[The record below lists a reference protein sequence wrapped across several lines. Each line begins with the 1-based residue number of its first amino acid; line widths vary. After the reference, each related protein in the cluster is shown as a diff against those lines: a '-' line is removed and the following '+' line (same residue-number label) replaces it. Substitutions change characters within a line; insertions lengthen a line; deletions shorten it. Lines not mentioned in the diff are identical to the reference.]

1 LSRPKPRIEQTFGA
15 AAGRYWPL
23 ALLAAAL
30 CITIIAL
37 WLMRERPVSEEA
49 SALSPTSF
57 NQVEGWRDDDQAEA
71 FDAFVKSCRSSKDLA
86 QTPPCVEAMA
96 LAAKGPVSREAA
108 RAFFEKYYTPFEVG
122 VEGAPGLLT
131 GYYEPEVHGSRE
143 RTGEY
148 QVPVYMKPEDIVAVT
163 PDEMRGT
170 YNDRLTAMRKTDG
183 ELVPYYT
190 RAEIDQGALE
200 GRGLEILY
208 LDDPVEL
215 FFMQVQGSGRVRL
228 PDGRVVRLRYDGKN
242 GHPYT
247 SIGKLLVE
255 RGETESGK
263 TSMQTIK
270 EWLRAD
276 AERAKRLMW
285 ENPSYV
291 FFAERPE
298 AEDELGPVGAQ
309 GVALMPERSIAV
321 DPSYHALGTPV
332 FVLAGAGLKE
342 LDGTPFQRL
351 MIAQDVGSAIKGPE
365 RGDVYFG
372 SGEEAG
378 ARAGTTAV
386 PVDFIVLKPKDASGN

>member
-1 LSRPKPRIEQTFGA
+1 
-15 AAGRYWPL
+15 
-23 ALLAAAL
+23 
-30 CITIIAL
+30 
-37 WLMRERPVSEEA
+37 MSEEA

-57 NQVEGWRDDDQAEA
+57 DRVEGWHDDDQAAA
-71 FDAFVKSCRSSKDLA
+71 FDAFVKSCRRSKDLA
-86 QTPPCVEAMA
+86 GTPPCLEAIA

-108 RAFFEKYYTPFEVG
+108 RSFFEKYYTPFEVG
-122 VEGAPGLLT
+122 VEGRPGLLT

-190 RAEIDQGALE
+190 RAEIDKGALE

-215 FFMQVQGSGRVRL
+215 FFLQVQGSGQVRL
-228 PDGRVVRLRYDGKN
+228 PDGRIARLRYAGKN

-255 RGETESGK
+255 RGETQPGK
-263 TSMQTIK
+263 TSMQAIK

-276 AERAKRLMW
+276 SERAKRLMW

-291 FFAERPE
+291 FFEERPE
-298 AEDELGPVGAQ
+298 ADAEIGPIGAQ
-309 GVALMPERSIAV
+309 GVALTPERSIAV

-332 FVLAGAGLKE
+332 FVLVGAGLKE

-351 MIAQDVGSAIKGPE
+351 MIAQDVGSAIRGPE
-365 RGDVYFG
+365 RGDIFFG

-378 ARAGTTAV
+378 ARAGTTLE
-386 PVDFIVLKPKDASGN
+386 PGDFIVLKPKDATGN

>member
-1 LSRPKPRIEQTFGA
+1 M
-15 AAGRYWPL
+15 
-23 ALLAAAL
+23 LLAAAL
-30 CITIIAL
+30 CVTIAAL
-37 WLMRERPVSEEA
+37 WFMRERPVSEEA
-49 SALSPTSF
+49 AALSPISF
-57 NQVEGWRDDDQAEA
+57 DRVEGWHDDDQSAA
-71 FDAFVKSCRSSKDLA
+71 FDAFVKSCRTSKSLA
-86 QTPPCVEAMA
+86 GTPPCVEALAM
-96 LAAKGPVSREAA
+96 AAKGPVSREAA
-108 RAFFEKYYTPFEVG
+108 RAFFEKYYTPFQVG
-122 VEGAPGLLT
+122 MEGKPGLLT
-131 GYYEPEVHGSRE
+131 GYYEPEVRGSRV

-170 YNDRLTAMRKTDG
+170 YNDRLTAMRKSDDG
-183 ELVPYYT
+183 LVPYYT
-190 RAEIDQGALE
+190 REEIDKGALE

-215 FFMQVQGSGRVRL
+215 FFLQVQGSGRVRL
-228 PDGRVVRLRYDGKN
+228 PDGSVVRLRYDGKN

-247 SIGKLLVE
+247 SIGRLLVE

-263 TSMQTIK
+263 TTMQAIK
-270 EWLRAD
+270 DWLRAD

-298 AEDELGPVGAQ
+298 ADDELGPIGAQ
-309 GVALMPERSIAV
+309 GVALTPERSIAV
-321 DPSYHALGTPV
+321 DPSYHELGTPV
-332 FVLAGAGLKE
+332 FVLAGTGLKE

-372 SGEEAG
+372 AGEEAE

-386 PVDFIVLKPKDASGN
+386 PVDFIVLKPKDAAGS